1 MKQFNYKKDFP
12 ILSRKVHGLP
22 LVYLDS
28 TATSQK
34 PKSVI
39 AAIANYYKKSNA
51 NVHRG
56 VHTLGD
62 EATLAYHQARENVAD
77 FIGSKDSHEIIFTRN
92 TTEAINLVAYT
103 WGQANIKRGDII
115 LTTELEHHSN
125 IVPWQMLAQR
135 VKAKVVYIKIN
146 HITGELDQ
154 KDLESK
160 LKLNPK
166 LLAIGHV
173 SNFLGTIHPIKKISS
188 IMHDSKFKIPI
199 LVDGAQSVPHLS
211 VDVNDLGVD
220 FYAFSGHKMLG
231 PMGIGVLWVRKKI
244 LDDMPVFLTG
254 GGMIDSVTT
263 TGSTFAPLPDRY
275 DAGTPD
281 VASAVGL
288 SAAIDYLNSIGMN
301 KIRQHEIELNKLAIG
316 QLNKINGLK
325 IYGPKDP
332 EKRGGVISFTIDG
345 IHAHDIAQIL
355 DRKAGVAVR
364 SGHHCTMPMHLSLNL
379 AATTRASFYLY
390 NDESDINQ
398 LVWGIKQ
405 VKKVFE

>member
-22 LVYLDS
+22 LIYLDS

-39 AAIANYYKKSNA
+39 AAITNYYKKSNA

-62 EATLAYHQARENVAD
+62 EATQTYHQARENVAD
-77 FIGSKDSHEIIFTRN
+77 FIGAKDSNEIIFTRN

-103 WGQANIKRGDII
+103 WGEQNIKRGDII

-125 IVPWQMLAQR
+125 IVPWQMLAKR
-135 VKAKVVYIKIN
+135 VKAKVEYIKVN
-146 HITGELDQ
+146 HSTGELDLE
-154 KDLESK
+154 DLKTK
-160 LKLNPK
+160 LKLKPK

-173 SNFLGTIHPIKKISS
+173 SNFLGTIHPIKEIVAISY
-188 IMHDSKFKIPI
+188 KLKPNPCI
-199 LVDGAQSVPHLS
+199 LVDGAQSVPHMS
-211 VDVNDLGVD
+211 IDVNDLGVD

-281 VASAVGL
+281 VASATGL
-288 SAAIDYLNSIGMN
+288 SAAIDYLKSIGMDSVRDHEVKLTTYAMKALS
-301 KIRQHEIELNKLAIG
+301 KIK
-316 QLNKINGLK
+316 GLT

-332 EKRGGVISFTIDG
+332 KKRGGVISFTIKG

-355 DRKAGVAVR
+355 DRKAAVAVR
-364 SGHHCTMPMHLSLNL
+364 SGHHCTMPMHLALNL

-390 NDESDINQ
+390 NNRSDIDQ

-405 VKKVFE
+405 VKKIFS